1 MTESTSIT
9 GQLRELPLSERR
21 EALEAV
27 VVAEFKAA
35 LLMTEAEELPL
46 RDNFFDIGLTS
57 LRLTEVRQ
65 RLETLLDCVISANR
79 LFNSPTVEKLMN
91 HLVEEALADVFDDP
105 ADGPEAGA
113 VPDEGLWTDLLDEL
127 YRP

>member
-1 MTESTSIT
+1 MTESTSII

-21 EALEAV
+21 DALEAV

-35 LLMTEAEELPL
+35 LLMTDTDELPL
-46 RDNFFDIGLTS
+46 RENFFDIGLTS

-65 RLETLLDCVISANR
+65 RLETLLECVISANL

-91 HLVEEALADVFDDP
+91 HLVEEALTDVFDGP
-105 ADGPEAGA
+105 VGGPTADAAPE
-113 VPDEGLWTDLLDEL
+113 EELWTDLLDEL

>member
-9 GQLRELPLSERR
+9 RQLRELPLSERR
-21 EALEAV
+21 DALEAV

-35 LLMTEAEELPL
+35 LLMTDAEELPL
-46 RDNFFDIGLTS
+46 RENFFDIGLTS

-65 RLETLLDCVISANR
+65 RLETLLECVISANL

-91 HLVEEALADVFDDP
+91 HLVEEALADVFDGP
-105 ADGPEAGA
+105 AGGPEADA
-113 VPDEGLWTDLLDEL
+113 APDEELWTDLLDEL